1 MPNAIK
7 YLILFILAVCEYGN
21 SWDHWQRLGILK
33 VPRTA
38 GEHWRKRKE
47 PTNTDGHKGPLN
59 IKELEMA
66 VVGGELGSILS
77 KKQVVS
83 AGTCVNYMKEKP
95 WRGFQNVLKPFNI
108 MLLIQKANP

>member
-1 MPNAIK
+1 
-7 YLILFILAVCEYGN
+7 
-21 SWDHWQRLGILK
+21 
-33 VPRTA
+33 
-38 GEHWRKRKE
+38 
-47 PTNTDGHKGPLN
+47 
-59 IKELEMA
+59 MA